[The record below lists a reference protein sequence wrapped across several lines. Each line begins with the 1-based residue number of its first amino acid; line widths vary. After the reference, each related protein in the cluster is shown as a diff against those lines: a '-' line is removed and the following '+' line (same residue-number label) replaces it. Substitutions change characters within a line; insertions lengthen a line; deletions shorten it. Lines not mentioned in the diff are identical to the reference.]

1 MIYAK
6 QQAPNKMFNCGSSLQ
21 RCKAK
26 QNQVMS
32 EKRNDQR
39 FLILCLLYF
48 FVNFAS
54 AQKVNTVVL
63 DAGHGGHDTGALGKN
78 SREKDITLAI
88 VLKLRDYIHG
98 NMKDVKVILTR
109 DDDTFVELYRRA
121 RIANENNADLF
132 ISIHCNSTKSPS
144 AYGVETFVMGLHK
157 SQANLAVAKAEN
169 AAILLEDNY
178 VEKYDGFDPNSPEGN
193 IFFNMIQN
201 AFLDKSLAYAGKVQH
216 QLVDNLHMLNRGV
229 KQAGFLV
236 LYKTAMPGVLI
247 ETGFISNPTEEKF
260 LLSEKGQDQ
269 MAQAIFKAFRD
280 YKNQFERRSDETV
293 NADTIIAGTRTK
305 EKIINKNN
313 RKPLP
318 ENTRPAE
325 KSDSVLIKRYDP
337 SVVSFRVQFALYTE
351 VQPIDSKIFSGIGNV
366 KMYIHGGSYKYTSG
380 DFNTMEAASQRR
392 KELIAK
398 GYKDAFI
405 VAFKGSERIT
415 NDEAKRLTEK
425 KH

>member
-1 MIYAK
+1 
-6 QQAPNKMFNCGSSLQ
+6 
-21 RCKAK
+21 
-26 QNQVMS
+26 MS
-32 EKRNDQR
+32 EKRNDHR

-48 FVNFAS
+48 FVSFAS

-88 VLKLRDYIHG
+88 VLKLRDYIRS

-132 ISIHCNSTKSPS
+132 ISIHCNSTKSPA

-169 AAILLEDNY
+169 ASILLEDNY

-193 IFFNMIQN
+193 IFFSMMQN
-201 AFLDKSLAYAGKVQH
+201 AFLDKSLSYASKVQH

-236 LYKTAMPGVLI
+236 LYKTAMPGILV
-247 ETGFISNPTEEKF
+247 ETGFISNPKDEKF
-260 LLSEKGQDQ
+260 LLSEEGQDQ
-269 MAQAIFKAFRD
+269 MAQAIYKALRD
-280 YKNQFERRSDETV
+280 YKNQE
-293 NADTIIAGTRTK
+293 
-305 EKIINKNN
+305 EKKSPIRENVDSLVSGIQISEVVKPKNN
-313 RKPLP
+313 VNKKPDFDTP
-318 ENTRPAE
+318 QKMNTDE
-325 KSDSVLIKRYDP
+325 VTY
-337 SVVSFRVQFALYTE
+337 RVQFALYTE
-351 VQPIDSKIFSGIGNV
+351 AKPLDSKIFSGINGV
-366 KMYIHGGSYKYTSG
+366 KMYFHGGSYKYTSG
-380 DFNTMEAASQRR
+380 DFSTMEDALQRR

-398 GYKDAFI
+398 GYKDAFV
-405 VAFKGSERIT
+405 VAFKGKQRIT

-425 KH
+425 K

>member
-1 MIYAK
+1 
-6 QQAPNKMFNCGSSLQ
+6 
-21 RCKAK
+21 
-26 QNQVMS
+26 MS
-32 EKRNDQR
+32 EKRIDHR

-48 FVNFAS
+48 FVSFAS

-88 VLKLRDYIHG
+88 VLKLRDYIRS

-132 ISIHCNSTKSPS
+132 ISIHCNSTKTPT
-144 AYGVETFVMGLHK
+144 AFGVETFVMGLHK

-169 AAILLEDNY
+169 ASILLEDNY

-193 IFFNMIQN
+193 IFFSMMQN
-201 AFLDKSLAYAGKVQH
+201 AFLDKSLAYASKVQH

-236 LYKTAMPGVLI
+236 LYKTAMPGILV
-247 ETGFISNPTEEKF
+247 ETGFISNPKDEKF
-260 LLSEKGQDQ
+260 LLSEEGQDQ
-269 MAQAIFKAFRD
+269 MAQAIYKALRD
-280 YKNQFERRSDETV
+280 YKNQEEKKSPIRENVDSLVSGLQISEVV
-293 NADTIIAGTRTK
+293 NS
-305 EKIINKNN
+305 KNN
-313 RKPLP
+313 VNKKPDLDTP
-318 ENTRPAE
+318 QKMNTDE
-325 KSDSVLIKRYDP
+325 VTY
-337 SVVSFRVQFALYTE
+337 RVQFALYTE
-351 VQPIDSKIFSGIGNV
+351 AKPLDSKIFSGINGV
-366 KMYIHGGSYKYTSG
+366 KMYFHGGSYKYTSG
-380 DFNTMEAASQRR
+380 DFSTMEDALQRR

-398 GYKDAFI
+398 GYKDAFV
-405 VAFKGSERIT
+405 VAFKGKQRIT

-425 KH
+425 K